1 MTTRIPKTCQRP
13 SMRLW
18 VPALLAAT
26 LSACGGSGGG
36 EPGATAVR
44 TATFIDAKVEGLS
57 YESRSKSGLTDSE
70 GNFDYIPG
78 EEVTFS
84 IGTMVLGSTLPQGNK
99 VTPLD
104 LVPGAKDANDDKV
117 TRILRTL
124 QTLDADADPENGIK
138 INPAARAYA
147 NKGTV
152 VRLATE
158 AATDDAVKA
167 RLYTTDFTRSKEEAR
182 EHFEK
187 HKDTQ
192 PNTGGNISNGAVV
205 VSVAS
210 ANAAKAV
217 RTTAQPANT
226 AGRLLASNCF
236 QCHGTLGTGGFDS
249 IRGGDASEVLEFL
262 SKPAGADIMAA
273 HAQGYTRAQLT
284 AIINYLKQ

>member
-1 MTTRIPKTCQRP
+1 MTTKALKHDQRTR
-13 SMRLW
+13 MRLW
-18 VPALLAAT
+18 APALLAAT
-26 LSACGGSGGG
+26 LTACGGGGG
-36 EPGATAVR
+36 EAGANSGARV
-44 TATFIDAKVEGLS
+44 ATFIDAKVEGLT
-57 YESRSKSGLTDSE
+57 YESKSKSGVTDRD
-70 GNFDYIPG
+70 GNFEYMPG

-84 IGTMVLGSTLPQGNK
+84 VGKLVLGSTKPLGDK

-104 LVPGAKDANDDKV
+104 LVPDARDASDDKV

-152 VRLATE
+152 VRLSSSST
-158 AATDDAVKA
+158 TDEAVKA

-187 HKDTQ
+187 HKDTK
-192 PNTGGNISNGAVV
+192 PNSGSTSSGTSTSTSIGKSKI
-205 VSVAS
+205 
-210 ANAAKAV
+210 
-217 RTTAQPANT
+217 TAQPANT

-249 IRGGDASEVLEFL
+249 IRGGDAGEVLEFL
-262 SKPAGADIMAA
+262 SKPAGGDIMAA
-273 HAQGYTRAQLT
+273 HAQGFTRAQLT
-284 AIINYLKQ
+284 SIIAYLKQ